1 MEAKRILSTKK
12 LLPNQKQFLLN
23 AGISVIEA
31 DFITVHYT
39 PFKLTDIR
47 QNLIFTSRNAVIS
60 FLRNEESSRYLN
72 HPVFCVGSKTKEA
85 AENAGYTV
93 AAVADYGEELAGM
106 IVNGYAAESFTF
118 FSGSLRREV
127 LPDALTDA
135 GIAFNEIEV
144 YQTILSPHKI
154 DAVLDGILFYSPSGI
169 ESYLRENS
177 ISDEVCFCIGNTTA
191 EALKD
196 ITGNIVVAT
205 KPSVENV
212 IVQCINYYK
221 NI

>member
-1 MEAKRILSTKK
+1 MEAIRILSTKK

-23 AGISVIEA
+23 AGLSVIEA

-39 PFKLTDIR
+39 PFKFTDIR
-47 QNLIFTSRNAVIS
+47 QNLIFTSQNAVIS
-60 FLRNEESSRYLN
+60 FLKQDESRKYIN

-106 IVNGYAAESFTF
+106 IVSRYAGEGFTF
-118 FSGSLRREV
+118 FSGSLRRDI
-127 LPDALTDA
+127 LPDAMA
-135 GIAFNEIEV
+135 NGGIVFNEIEV
-144 YQTILSPHKI
+144 YQTMLSPHKI
-154 DAVLDGILFYSPSGI
+154 NTALDGILFYSPSGI

-191 EALKD
+191 EAIKD
-196 ITGNIVVAT
+196 VAGNIVVAT

-212 IVQCINYYK
+212 IVQCVNYYK